1 MLLESDSL
9 TVEQLLKVLGVL
21 VIPLI
26 GAVVWTTTIMFSM
39 KADIK
44 SLEVLL
50 KEKKDMDSN
59 RIDRLEKNV
68 NEIRSLI
75 TTVLINFARQ
85 NIRIPEN
92 DIENH

>member
-1 MLLESDSL
+1 MILETQSL
-9 TVEQLLKVLGVL
+9 TVEELLKVLGVL

-59 RIDRLEKNV
+59 RIDRLERNV

-75 TTVLINFARQ
+75 TSVLISFAKQ
-85 NIRIPEN
+85 NIRIPDNNEERN
-92 DIENH
+92 